1 MDNDDY
7 LVNRRAIEIIVNEFH
22 NGAEITCGNCI
33 RYDKPL
39 KTYKIYSFERV
50 WERGGDNIWL
60 HPKCFKRKLFD
71 CIDIENDLKIDGFFV
86 DVNTDFAIM
95 LPMIEKSKK
104 NVFIPD
110 ILYYFEP
117 STNNVNRFGKY
128 SEAYKQRIKNI
139 LLEKAKERENE

>member
-1 MDNDDY
+1 
-7 LVNRRAIEIIVNEFH
+7 
-22 NGAEITCGNCI
+22 
-33 RYDKPL
+33 
-39 KTYKIYSFERV
+39 
-50 WERGGDNIWL
+50 
-60 HPKCFKRKLFD
+60 
-71 CIDIENDLKIDGFFV
+71 
-86 DVNTDFAIM
+86 M

-139 LLEKAKERENE
+139 LLEKAKEREHEYQKNNI